1 MSIKERVL
9 HEIADRRQNILDGK
23 FNCIPSPFKRFR
35 TDFPGVEQ
43 ACYYTITSGTKM
55 GKSQFTSYVFIYN
68 SLFFAYEHRE
78 QLRVKI
84 FMFPLEETPDRVFQR
99 FISHVIFVRSNGK
112 YRVSPKELRSTLT
125 ALPKEVLEY
134 ISTEEIQ
141 VMLDFFEESVIF
153 FDVSNPTGIY
163 KACRDYAEQNGVIHR
178 KPFRKKDEFG
188 NEKEYQAFDYYEPN
202 DKDEYRIVILDT
214 INLIETERSMTV
226 KQSIDK
232 MSEYFTKE
240 LRNKYGFTIVVI
252 QQQSVESE
260 SNEAFKLNRVR
271 PSISTLGD
279 SKYSARDAEIT
290 IGLFSP
296 AKFGLDSY
304 LGYDIRRFR
313 DNIRFAE
320 MLANRNGELG
330 GIVALFFDGATCS
343 FFELPPPDDTTA
355 LNKVYDYL
363 DELRGKKK
371 TTKSF
376 FMYVKK
382 LFKRS

>member
-35 TDFPGVEQ
+35 ADFPGVEQ

-99 FISHVIFVRSNGK
+99 FISHVVFVRSGGK

-125 ALPKEVLEY
+125 AIPKEVLDY
-134 ISTEEIQ
+134 IDTEEIQ
-141 VMLDFFEESVIF
+141 VMLDFFEESVVF
-153 FDVSNPTGIY
+153 FDTANPTGIY
-163 KACRDYAEQNGVIHR
+163 KACKDYAEQHGTIHR
-178 KPFRKKDEFG
+178 KPFIKKDELG
-188 NEKEYQAFDYYEPN
+188 NEKTYQAFDYYEPD

-214 INLIETERSMTV
+214 INLIETERGMTV

-296 AKFGLDSY
+296 AKFGLESY
-304 LGYDIRRFR
+304 LGYDIRRFK

-363 DELRGKKK
+363 DEIRGKKK
-371 TTKSF
+371 
-376 FMYVKK
+376 KK
-382 LFKRS
+382 MFLLKLLRRDG